1 MTRKSYTKN
10 GDSPISTILLEIQV
24 IAQAQCGWLNPL
36 DMTIKAFRHKFNESL
51 ASVYPTV
58 EIDSLFFQLME
69 HVQNIDRA
77 EIILNINSELDLD
90 VQNEV
95 IQFMYRLEKK
105 EPIQYIIGQTIFA
118 EIPINLNR
126 HVLIP
131 RPETESLVY
140 WIKSREPNDLA
151 ILDICSGSGCIAF
164 ALENH
169 INARVTAWDISNEAL
184 TIAKQTAVSIGSNVS
199 FSQVDIL
206 KQFQIQ
212 DRWDIIVSNPP
223 YVLQQEKPQI
233 HANIIEYEPHL
244 ALFTSRED
252 PIQFYR
258 AVIQFA
264 ALHLCRGGRLY
275 FELNPNTAKA
285 VISLLKTMDFIDIV
299 VENDMQNQ
307 ARMLV
312 AKTKK

>member
-1 MTRKSYTKN
+1 M
-10 GDSPISTILLEIQV
+10 
-24 IAQAQCGWLNPL
+24 QC
-36 DMTIKAFRHKFNESL
+36 MTIKRFRQNFNERL
-51 ASVYPTV
+51 APVYPTV

-69 HVQNIDRA
+69 HVLNIGRA
-77 EIILNINSELDLD
+77 QIILNFNAELDKD
-90 VQNEV
+90 TQNY
-95 IQFMYRLEKK
+95 IAQFMNRLEKK
-105 EPIQYIIGQTIFA
+105 EPIQYIMGQTSFA
-118 EIPINLNR
+118 GIPILLNH

-140 WIKSREPNDLA
+140 WIKSREPEGLA
-151 ILDICSGSGCIAF
+151 ILDICTGSGCIAF

-169 INARVTAWDISNEAL
+169 INARVSAWDISNEAL
-184 TIAKQTAVSIGSNVS
+184 TVAKQTATSIGSNVS

-206 KQFQIQ
+206 KQLQTQ

-223 YVLQQEKPQI
+223 YVLEEEKSQI
-233 HANIIEYEPHL
+233 HANVLEYEPHL
-244 ALFTSRED
+244 ALFTSKED

-264 ALHLCRGGRLY
+264 ALHLCPGGRLY
-275 FELNPNTAKA
+275 FELNPNTANA
-285 VISLLKTMDFIDIV
+285 VISLLKTMDFVDIV

-312 AKTKK
+312 SKTRK

>member
-1 MTRKSYTKN
+1 
-10 GDSPISTILLEIQV
+10 
-24 IAQAQCGWLNPL
+24 
-36 DMTIKAFRHKFNESL
+36 MTIKALRHKFNESL

-90 VQNEV
+90 VQNDV

-118 EIPINLNR
+118 GIPINLNR

-140 WIKSREPNDLA
+140 WITSREPDDLA

>member
-1 MTRKSYTKN
+1 
-10 GDSPISTILLEIQV
+10 
-24 IAQAQCGWLNPL
+24 
-36 DMTIKAFRHKFNESL
+36 MTIKVFRQNFNESL
-51 ASVYPTV
+51 ASVYSAA

-69 HVQNIDRA
+69 HMLTMGRA
-77 EIILNINSELDLD
+77 EIILNANTELDQD
-90 VQNEV
+90 VQNDA
-95 IQFMYRLEKK
+95 IQFMNRLEKK
-105 EPIQYIIGQTIFA
+105 EPIQYIIEQTSFA
-118 EIPINLNR
+118 GIPILLNR

-140 WIKSREPNDLA
+140 WIKSREPDDLA

-169 INARVTAWDISNEAL
+169 INARVSAWDISNEAL
-184 TIAKQTAVSIGSNVS
+184 KIAKQTATSIGSNVS

-206 KQFQIQ
+206 KQLQTQ
-212 DRWDIIVSNPP
+212 DRWDVIVSNPP
-223 YVLQQEKPQI
+223 YVLEEEKPHI
-233 HANIIEYEPHL
+233 HANVLEHEPHL

-264 ALHLCRGGRLY
+264 ALHLSPGGRLY
-275 FELNPNTAKA
+275 FELNPKTAKA

-312 AKTKK
+312 AKTRI

>member
-1 MTRKSYTKN
+1 MK
-10 GDSPISTILLEIQV
+10 
-24 IAQAQCGWLNPL
+24 
-36 DMTIKAFRHKFNESL
+36 IKAFRENFNERL
-51 ASVYPTV
+51 ASVYPNA

-69 HVQNIDRA
+69 YVLNIGRA
-77 EIILNINSELDLD
+77 EIILNMNKELDQD
-90 VQNEV
+90 AQNDAA
-95 IQFMYRLEKK
+95 QFTNRLEKK
-105 EPIQYIIGQTIFA
+105 EPIQYIIRQTSFA
-118 EIPINLNR
+118 GIPIHLNR

-140 WIKSREPNDLA
+140 WIKSREPDDLS

-169 INARVTAWDISNEAL
+169 INAKVAAWDISKEAL
-184 TIAKQTAVSIGSNVS
+184 KVAKQTAASIGSNVS

-206 KQFQIQ
+206 KQFQTQ
-212 DRWDIIVSNPP
+212 DRWDVIVSNPP
-223 YVLQQEKPQI
+223 YVLEEEKPQI
-233 HANIIEYEPHL
+233 HANVLEYEPHM
-244 ALFTSRED
+244 ALFTSIED

-264 ALHLCRGGRLY
+264 SLHLCPGGRLY
-275 FELNPNTAKA
+275 FELNPNTAEA

-299 VENDMQNQ
+299 AENDMQNQ

-312 AKTKK
+312 AKTRK

>member
-1 MTRKSYTKN
+1 
-10 GDSPISTILLEIQV
+10 
-24 IAQAQCGWLNPL
+24 
-36 DMTIKAFRHKFNESL
+36 MTIKAFRQNFNEML
-51 ASVYPTV
+51 ASVYPTA

-69 HVQNIDRA
+69 HVLNISRA
-77 EIILNINSELDLD
+77 ETILNVNSELDQD
-90 VQNEV
+90 VQNLV
-95 IQFMYRLEKK
+95 VQFMNQLEKK

-118 EIPINLNR
+118 GIPILLNR

-140 WIKSREPNDLA
+140 WIKSQEPDGLS
-151 ILDICSGSGCIAF
+151 ILDICTGSGCIAF

-169 INARVTAWDISNEAL
+169 ISVKLNAWDISNDAL
-184 TIAKQTAVSIGSNVS
+184 KVAKQTAVSIGSNVG

-206 KQFQIQ
+206 NQFKVK
-212 DRWDIIVSNPP
+212 DRWDVIVSNPP
-223 YVLQQEKPQI
+223 YILEEDRSQI
-233 HANIIEYEPHL
+233 HANVIEYEPHL
-244 ALFTSRED
+244 ALFSSKED

-264 ALHLCRGGRLY
+264 NLHLNPGGRLY
-275 FELNPNTAKA
+275 FELNPKTAKA
-285 VISLLKTMDFIDIV
+285 VISLLKTMDFVDIV

-307 ARMLV
+307 NRMLV

>member
-1 MTRKSYTKN
+1 MTVK
-10 GDSPISTILLEIQV
+10 E
-24 IAQAQCGWLNPL
+24 
-36 DMTIKAFRHKFNESL
+36 FRQNFNESL

-69 HVQNIDRA
+69 HVLNIGRA
-77 EIILNINSELDLD
+77 EIILKINTELDQDILND
-90 VQNEV
+90 VV
-95 IQFMYRLEKK
+95 HFMNRLEKK
-105 EPIQYIIGQTIFA
+105 EPIQYVIGQTSFA
-118 EIPINLNR
+118 EIPIHVNH

-131 RPETESLVY
+131 RPETENLVY
-140 WIKSREPNDLA
+140 WITSREPYNLA
-151 ILDICSGSGCIAF
+151 ILDICTGSGCIAF

-169 INARVTAWDISNEAL
+169 INARVSAWDISNEAL
-184 TIAKQTAVSIGSNVS
+184 KVAKQTGTSINSNVS

-206 KQFQIQ
+206 KGPQTQ

-223 YVLQQEKPQI
+223 YVLEEEKSQI
-233 HANIIEYEPHL
+233 HANVLEYEPHL

-252 PIQFYR
+252 TIQFYR

-264 ALHLCRGGRLY
+264 SLHLLPGGRLY
-275 FELNPNTAKA
+275 FELNPNTANA
-285 VISLLKTMDFIDIV
+285 VISLLKTMDFVDIV
-299 VENDMQNQ
+299 VDNDMQNQ

>member
-1 MTRKSYTKN
+1 
-10 GDSPISTILLEIQV
+10 
-24 IAQAQCGWLNPL
+24 
-36 DMTIKAFRHKFNESL
+36 MTIKAFRQNFNEILS
-51 ASVYPTV
+51 SVYPTV

-69 HVQNIDRA
+69 HVLNIGRA
-77 EIILNINSELDLD
+77 EIILSINTELNQD
-90 VQNEV
+90 VQNDAV
-95 IQFMYRLEKK
+95 QFMKRLEKK
-105 EPIQYIIGQTIFA
+105 EPLQYIIGQTSFA
-118 EIPINLNR
+118 GIPIHLNR

-140 WIKSREPNDLA
+140 WIKSREPDDLA

-169 INARVTAWDISNEAL
+169 INARVAAWDISNKAL
-184 TIAKQTAVSIGSNVS
+184 TVAKQTAASIGSNVS

-206 KQFQIQ
+206 KQIQTQ
-212 DRWDIIVSNPP
+212 DRWDVIVSNPP
-223 YVLQQEKPQI
+223 YVLEVEKPQI
-233 HANIIEYEPHL
+233 HANVLEYEPHL

-252 PIQFYR
+252 QIQFYR

-264 ALHLCRGGRLY
+264 SLHLCPGGRLY

-285 VISLLKTMDFIDIV
+285 VISLLKTMDFTDIV

>member
-1 MTRKSYTKN
+1 MLKISIKN
-10 GDSPISTILLEIQV
+10 GDSLTSTTLWEIQV
-24 IAQAQCGWLNPL
+24 IVHARFGWLNPL
-36 DMTIKAFRHKFNESL
+36 KMTIKAFRQDFNEML
-51 ASVYPTV
+51 ASVYRTA

-69 HVQNIDRA
+69 HVLNISRA
-77 EIILNINSELDLD
+77 EIILNINSELDQD
-90 VQNEV
+90 VQNV
-95 IQFMYRLEKK
+95 VVQFMNQLEKK
-105 EPIQYIIGQTIFA
+105 EPIQYIIGQTSFA
-118 EIPINLNR
+118 GIPILLNR

-140 WIKSREPNDLA
+140 WIKSREPDGLS
-151 ILDICSGSGCIAF
+151 ILDICTGSGCIAF

-169 INARVTAWDISNEAL
+169 ISAKLTAWDISNDAL
-184 TIAKQTAVSIGSNVS
+184 KVAKQTAVSIESNVS

-206 KQFQIQ
+206 KQFEVQ
-212 DRWDIIVSNPP
+212 DRWDVIVSNPP
-223 YVLQQEKPQI
+223 YVLEEERPQI
-233 HANIIEYEPHL
+233 HANVLEYEPHL
-244 ALFTSRED
+244 ALFSSKED

-264 ALHLCRGGRLY
+264 NLHLNPGGRLY

-285 VISLLKTMDFIDIV
+285 VISLLKTTDFVDIV

-307 ARMLV
+307 TRMLV

>member
-1 MTRKSYTKN
+1 
-10 GDSPISTILLEIQV
+10 
-24 IAQAQCGWLNPL
+24 
-36 DMTIKAFRHKFNESL
+36 MTIKAFRKNFNERL
-51 ASVYPTV
+51 MSVYPTA
-58 EIDSLFFQLME
+58 EIDSLFFQLIE
-69 HVQNIDRA
+69 HVLNIGRA
-77 EIILNINSELDLD
+77 EIILNINTELDQD
-90 VQNEV
+90 VQSDV
-95 IQFMYRLEKK
+95 IQFTSRLEKK
-105 EPIQYIIGQTIFA
+105 EPIQYIIGKTIFA
-118 EIPINLNR
+118 GIPVLLNR

-140 WIKSREPNDLA
+140 WIKSREPDDLA

-184 TIAKQTAVSIGSNVS
+184 KVAKQTAASIGSNVG

-206 KQFQIQ
+206 KQLQIQ
-212 DRWDIIVSNPP
+212 DRWDVIVSNPP
-223 YVLQQEKPQI
+223 YVLQEEKPQI
-233 HANIIEYEPHL
+233 HANVIEYEPHL

-264 ALHLCRGGRLY
+264 VLHLCPGGRLY
-275 FELNPNTAKA
+275 FELNPKTAKA

-312 AKTKK
+312 ANTRK

>member
-1 MTRKSYTKN
+1 MTVK
-10 GDSPISTILLEIQV
+10 E
-24 IAQAQCGWLNPL
+24 
-36 DMTIKAFRHKFNESL
+36 FRQNFNESL

-69 HVQNIDRA
+69 HVLNIGRA
-77 EIILNINSELDLD
+77 EIILKINTELDQGILND
-90 VQNEV
+90 VV
-95 IQFMYRLEKK
+95 HFMNRLEKK
-105 EPIQYIIGQTIFA
+105 EPIQYVIGQTSFA
-118 EIPINLNR
+118 EIPIHVNH

-140 WIKSREPNDLA
+140 WIKSREPDGLS
-151 ILDICSGSGCIAF
+151 ILDICTGSGCIAF

-169 INARVTAWDISNEAL
+169 ISAKLTAWDISNDAL
-184 TIAKQTAVSIGSNVS
+184 KVAKQTAVSIGSNVS

-206 KQFQIQ
+206 KQFEVQ
-212 DRWDIIVSNPP
+212 DRWDVIVSNPP
-223 YVLQQEKPQI
+223 YVLEEERPQI
-233 HANIIEYEPHL
+233 HANVLEYEPHL
-244 ALFTSRED
+244 ALFSSKED

-264 ALHLCRGGRLY
+264 NLHLNPGGRLY

-285 VISLLKTMDFIDIV
+285 VISLLKTTDFVDIV

-307 ARMLV
+307 TRMLV

>member
-1 MTRKSYTKN
+1 
-10 GDSPISTILLEIQV
+10 
-24 IAQAQCGWLNPL
+24 
-36 DMTIKAFRHKFNESL
+36 MTIKAFRQKFNESL

-58 EIDSLFFQLME
+58 EIDSLFFQLLE

-184 TIAKQTAVSIGSNVS
+184 TIAKQTAVTIGSNVS

-206 KQFQIQ
+206 KQDQIQ

-275 FELNPNTAKA
+275 FELNPYTAKA

>member
-1 MTRKSYTKN
+1 
-10 GDSPISTILLEIQV
+10 
-24 IAQAQCGWLNPL
+24 
-36 DMTIKAFRHKFNESL
+36 MTIKLFRQNFNERL

-69 HVQNIDRA
+69 HVLDIKRT
-77 EIILNINSELDLD
+77 EIILNINKELDED
-90 VQNEV
+90 VENDAV
-95 IQFMYRLEKK
+95 QFMNRLEKK
-105 EPIQYIIGQTIFA
+105 EPIQYIIGQTSFA
-118 EIPINLNR
+118 GILVHLNR

-140 WIKSREPNDLA
+140 WIKSREPDDLA

-169 INARVTAWDISNEAL
+169 INARVAAWDISNEAL
-184 TIAKQTAVSIGSNVS
+184 KVAKQTAVSIGSNVS

-206 KQFQIQ
+206 KQLQTQ
-212 DRWDIIVSNPP
+212 DRWDVIVSNPP
-223 YVLQQEKPQI
+223 YILEEEKLQIQANVL
-233 HANIIEYEPHL
+233 EYEPHL

-258 AVIQFA
+258 AIIQYA
-264 ALHLCRGGRLY
+264 ALHLSPGGRLY
-275 FELNPNTAKA
+275 LELNPNTAKA

-299 VENDMQNQ
+299 VENDMHNQ
-307 ARMLV
+307 VRMLV

>member
-1 MTRKSYTKN
+1 M
-10 GDSPISTILLEIQV
+10 
-24 IAQAQCGWLNPL
+24 
-36 DMTIKAFRHKFNESL
+36 L
-51 ASVYPTV
+51 ASVYPTA

-69 HVQNIDRA
+69 HVLNISRA
-77 EIILNINSELDLD
+77 EIILNVNSELDQD
-90 VQNEV
+90 VQNV
-95 IQFMYRLEKK
+95 VVQFMNQLEKK
-105 EPIQYIIGQTIFA
+105 EPIQYIIGQTSFA
-118 EIPINLNR
+118 GIPILLNR

-140 WIKSREPNDLA
+140 WIKSREPDGLS
-151 ILDICSGSGCIAF
+151 ILDICTGSGCIAF

-169 INARVTAWDISNEAL
+169 ISAKLTAWDISNDAL
-184 TIAKQTAVSIGSNVS
+184 KVAKQTAVSIGSNVS

-206 KQFQIQ
+206 KQFEVQ
-212 DRWDIIVSNPP
+212 DRWDVIVSNPP
-223 YVLQQEKPQI
+223 YVLEEERPQI
-233 HANIIEYEPHL
+233 HANVLEYEPHL
-244 ALFTSRED
+244 ALFSSKED

-264 ALHLCRGGRLY
+264 NLHLNPGGRLY

-285 VISLLKTMDFIDIV
+285 VISLLKTMDFVDIV

-307 ARMLV
+307 TRMLV